1 MAKKTLHKMKT
12 KIFFLS
18 AVAAIAA
25 LSFTACDEPMVP
37 EENPGTSQDKTIVS
51 AVVVAR
57 TTISNDLA
65 SLGELQLLRNGVVVK
80 NFTVNDTACT
90 LADTITA
97 FPDSL
102 IYVLDGKLDET
113 KVDTTHIYRIARS
126 CTCTITNYNA
136 AGEVIQSLP
145 GMSNKESLS
154 IKGERMATYFAKF
167 PRTIGTVRV
176 TNQ

>member
-1 MAKKTLHKMKT
+1 MKT

-25 LSFTACDEPMVP
+25 LSFTACDEPVVP
-37 EENPGTSQDKTIVS
+37 EENPGTSQDRTIVS
-51 AVVVAR
+51 AVVVAT

-65 SLGELQLLRNGVVVK
+65 SLGDLQLLRNGVVVK
-80 NFTVNDTACT
+80 NFTVNDTVCT

-97 FPDSL
+97 FPDSI

-113 KVDTTHIYRIARS
+113 KVDSTRVYRIS
-126 CTCTITNYNA
+126 ESFGYCVNYYNA
-136 AGEVIQSLP
+136 AGK
-145 GMSNKESLS
+145 KESLDSPVKGHTLS
-154 IKGERMATYFAKF
+154 IKGERMATYFATKF
-167 PRTIGTVRV
+167 PKNFGTIRV